1 MYNFRIDV
9 TFEMRTV
16 RCQKAFIQMMISTHD
31 SVSFISK
38 WTRGQ
43 EDKIAERQRES
54 KGERGSIG

>member
-16 RCQKAFIQMMISTHD
+16 CYQKVFIQMMISTQD

-38 WTRGQ
+38 RKRGQ
-43 EDKIAERQRES
+43 EDKIAERQRAR
-54 KGERGSIG
+54 ERERV